1 MKYTQSLYEKDF
13 YLWTETHVN
22 LLKQGKLTAIDLPNL
37 IEEIDSIGKREKRE
51 LRSRLIVLLMHLLK
65 WKYQPHK
72 RSESWLSTIS
82 EQRISLEELLEDSPS
97 LQPFLIETF
106 ENCYQKVRVKAAN
119 ETKMM
124 LDVFPAK
131 SPFSLGETLD
141 SAYFPE

>member
-1 MKYTQSLYEKDF
+1 MKLNQSLYEKDF
-13 YLWTETHVN
+13 RLWTETHVN
-22 LLKQGKLTAIDLPNL
+22 LLKEGKFSEIDLPNL

-65 WKYQPHK
+65 WKYQPNK
-72 RSESWLSTIS
+72 RSESWISTIS
-82 EQRISLEELLEDSPS
+82 EQRLSLEELLEDSPS
-97 LQPFLIETF
+97 LQPFIIEVF
-106 ENCYQKVRVKAAN
+106 EACYQKARVKATQ

-124 LDVFPAK
+124 LDVFPAI